1 MSKHGVSRRNIG
13 CARAFIASAMGTS
26 LKEEPRP
33 GRGMARRPKGNRMKL
48 SEIYRTAID
57 KGMHEDVRSEAEIKH
72 VLDEARK
79 AYDKLEEDDRQFFDT
94 ERLTNPYSDTRIC
107 VGDPEMEIRGLIT
120 GIDMEVGEVVLADRM
135 RANGATI
142 DLVLAH
148 HPEGPG
154 YANLHE
160 VMYMQADLWAAQG
173 VGIAAADALI
183 APRAEE
189 VRRSIMPVNHYR
201 AIDAARALGFASMSC
216 HTPADNSVNAFVL
229 SHVEAEAP
237 RTLDDLVRSL
247 RRIPEYADAARKGY
261 GPIVV
266 QGSDAGRCGR
276 IVVDMTGGTSGP
288 KEALDR
294 LSTAGVGTLVGM
306 HYSEEHRKHAEK
318 LKLNLVIAGHI
329 SSDAL
334 GMNLILDEIESRGV
348 EVHCVSGM
356 VRVARNA

>member
-1 MSKHGVSRRNIG
+1 
-13 CARAFIASAMGTS
+13 
-26 LKEEPRP
+26 
-33 GRGMARRPKGNRMKL
+33 MKL
-48 SEIYRTAID
+48 GDIYRTAVEQ
-57 KGMHEDVRSEAEIKH
+57 GMAADVRSDAEIAH
-72 VLDEARK
+72 VLDTARQE
-79 AYDKLEEDDRQFFDT
+79 YDKLDEDEKAFFDT
-94 ERLTNPYSDTRIC
+94 EKLTNPYSDTRIC
-107 VGDPEMEIRGLIT
+107 VGDPDMEIRGLIT

-142 DLVLAH
+142 DLILAH

-173 VGIAAADALI
+173 VGIAAGDALI

-189 VRRSIMPVNHYR
+189 IRRRIMPVNHYR

-229 SHVEAEAP
+229 RHIESESP
-237 RTLDDLVRSL
+237 RTLDDLVKSL

-261 GPIVV
+261 GPIIV
-266 QGSDAGRCGR
+266 QGSGCGRCGKV
-276 IVVDMTGGTSGP
+276 VVDMTGGTEGP

-294 LSTAGVGTLVGM
+294 LSAAGVGTLVGM
-306 HYSEEHRKHAEK
+306 HYSEEHRKHAEQ
-318 LKLNLVIAGHI
+318 LKLNLVIAGHV

-334 GMNLILDEIESRGV
+334 GMNLVLDLIESKGV